1 MRDIMPP
8 TAAHLLKVDSYGD
21 QGFSINGRLHTQ
33 SVLLFP
39 ERALAWD
46 RHTISDWTIDD
57 FTEVLSTIPPVEVL
71 LLGTG
76 KAHQFVH
83 PDLKKSFKA
92 KGIGVDSMDTGAACR
107 TYNILLSEGRKVA
120 ALLLSISR
128 RRDFYHLNQTI
139 TFY

>member
-21 QGFSINGRLHTQ
+21 KGFSINGTMVEHDL
-33 SVLLFP
+33 LLFP
-39 ERALAWD
+39 ERMLPW
-46 RHTISDWTIDD
+46 SKSEVNNWTIDD
-57 FTEVLSTIPPVEVL
+57 FHEVLANVPAIEVL

-83 PDLKKSFKA
+83 PDLKKAFKA

-107 TYNILLSEGRKVA
+107 TYNILLSESRRVA
-120 ALLLSISR
+120 AILLR
-128 RRDFYHLNQTI
+128 P
-139 TFY
+139 

>member
-21 QGFSINGRLHTQ
+21 QGFSINGVMHTD

-39 ERALAWD
+39 ERILAWD
-46 RHTISDWTIDD
+46 KLNISAWTVND
-57 FTEVLSTIPPVEVL
+57 FAEVLNTIPSIEVL

-83 PDLKKSFKA
+83 PDLKKAFKA

-107 TYNILLSEGRKVA
+107 TYNVLMAEGRRVTA
-120 ALLLSISR
+120 ALMPMK
-128 RRDFYHLNQTI
+128 
-139 TFY
+139 

>member
-21 QGFSINGRLHTQ
+21 QGFSINGVMYTD

-39 ERALAWD
+39 ERILAWD
-46 RHTISDWTIDD
+46 KLNISVWSAED
-57 FTEVLSTIPPVEVL
+57 FSEVLSTIPPIEVL

-76 KAHQFVH
+76 KSHQFVH
-83 PDLKKSFKA
+83 PDLKKAFKA

-107 TYNILLSEGRKVA
+107 TYNILLSEGRRVA
-120 ALLLSISR
+120 ALLLR
-128 RRDFYHLNQTI
+128 V
-139 TFY
+139 